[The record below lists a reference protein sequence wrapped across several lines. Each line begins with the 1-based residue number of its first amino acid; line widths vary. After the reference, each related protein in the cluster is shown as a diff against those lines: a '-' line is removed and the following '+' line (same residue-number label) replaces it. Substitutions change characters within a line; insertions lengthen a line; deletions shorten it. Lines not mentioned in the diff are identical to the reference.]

1 MIELEDQ
8 MRLLLL
14 GLILYMAGMLVTAA
28 INQHLKTTN
37 WLQLGLRYLSNFN
50 FFPLVY
56 ELLETFDVN

>member
-1 MIELEDQ
+1 

-50 FFPLVY
+50 FFH
-56 ELLETFDVN
+56 